1 MLTFEDLF
9 NRILVEIIF
18 LLVQTGIKAYSNL
31 NFLFKRAH
39 ASVFISIVVLD
50 SDSEAWTPS
59 IKNLEAHPVFNIILK
74 NCLGLLLFFNHPFM
88 YSGQVT
94 GFYTDIVCVPPP
106 TTWKGAGFLNFKQ

>member
-18 LLVQTGIKAYSNL
+18 LLVQTGIKAYLNL

-59 IKNLEAHPVFNIILK
+59 IKNLEAHPVFNIIFK
-74 NCLGLLLFFNHPFM
+74 K
-88 YSGQVT
+88 
-94 GFYTDIVCVPPP
+94 IV
-106 TTWKGAGFLNFKQ
+106 